1 MIWLLG
7 NHSAERIKINT
18 QYGIRQS
25 QGAWRRLPAM
35 CCGQVLVLFMNKINL
50 ELDHTSY
57 TWCKSTCAQRKTPVS
72 RPNYYAPLE
81 QSRDQSVSLK
91 WLVCFHSLNE
101 SFVNEIPMV
110 LVVNPRDW
118 LACWEKG
125 SYQGHISRQIDWIV
139 PEKLK
144 FLADT
149 FHFYCATGVNIV
161 SSVVNRAQPS
171 AIFPLLTPVTH
182 NSALKVT
189 IKDCAIRLV
198 CPFSIVLMLYK

>member
-25 QGAWRRLPAM
+25 QGTWRRLPAM

-50 ELDHTSY
+50 ELDHTRDVNQLVLKERRQS
-57 TWCKSTCAQRKTPVS
+57 QG
-72 RPNYYAPLE
+72 PNNYAPLE

-101 SFVNEIPMV
+101 SFVSEIPMV
-110 LVVNPRDW
+110 LVVNSRDW
-118 LACWEKG
+118 LTCWEKG
-125 SYQGHISRQIDWIV
+125 PYQGHISRQIHWIV

-144 FLADT
+144 FWQLLFIFT
-149 FHFYCATGVNIV
+149 VRQG
-161 SSVVNRAQPS
+161 SSVINRAQPS
-171 AIFPLLTPVTH
+171 AIFPLLALVT
-182 NSALKVT
+182 
-189 IKDCAIRLV
+189 
-198 CPFSIVLMLYK
+198 